1 MTENR
6 TVEHPDGSLTYEQY
20 FDWDSKQQGLVLSSF
35 FYGYICTQ
43 LIGGFIAS
51 RIGGNVVLGLGIFTT
66 SVLTL
71 FSPLAARAGVG
82 TFVGLRVL
90 MGLAE
95 GVTFPCMHEIWSKW

>member
-6 TVEHPDGSLTYEQY
+6 TVEHPDGSITYEQY

-71 FSPLAARAGVG
+71 FSPLAAHAGVG
-82 TFVGLRVL
+82 TFIALRVL